1 MRKVSAGAMR
11 EPRVAALLRDAAE
24 WRLLGLLLERPREG
38 WRQEVEALRRE
49 VSDPE
54 IGAAAE
60 AARADAT
67 EGRYLALF
75 GPGGPVS
82 PREVTYRGMEDPGRI
97 LGDVMAFCD
106 AFAFQPQTEEAP
118 DHLAVEA
125 GFLGFLCLKEAY
137 ARVRGHDEEA
147 EVAAR
152 ASERFREV
160 HLGTFAWPVAERLG
174 TTDMG
179 YQALAV
185 TALARRTGPRRDSAA
200 SQGYPRLSVENSP
213 MECCEG

>member
-1 MRKVSAGAMR
+1 MKSVSAGAMR
-11 EPRVAALLRDAAE
+11 EPQVAALLREAAA

-49 VSDPE
+49 VADPE

-60 AARADAT
+60 AARAHAS
-67 EGRYLALF
+67 EGRYLAVF

-97 LGDVMAFCD
+97 LGDVMAFYR
-106 AFAFQPQTEEAP
+106 AFAFQPHTEEVP

-137 ARVRGHDEEA
+137 ARVRGQDEEG
-147 EVAAR
+147 EVAAQ
-152 ASERFREV
+152 AAERFREA
-160 HLGTFAWPVAERLG
+160 HLGTFAWPVADRLG
-174 TTDMG
+174 RTDLA
-179 YQALAV
+179 YLTLAAAALAH
-185 TALARRTGPRRDSAA
+185 RTGPRR
-200 SQGYPRLSVENSP
+200 
-213 MECCEG
+213 EG